1 MESLDYLR
9 FVLALVFVLGLIGVA
24 AWLARRFR
32 LGGMPLAAGA
42 ARRLQVVEVTALDPR
57 RKLILARR
65 DDVEHLLLIGQDGN
79 RLVETGIAADTTPA
93 PGQADDDR

>member
-9 FVLALVFVLGLIGVA
+9 FVLALVFVLGLIGLA

-32 LGGMPLAAGA
+32 LGGLPLATGA

-57 RKLILARR
+57 RKLILVRR
-65 DDVEHLLLIGQDGN
+65 DGVEHLLLVGQDGN
-79 RLVETGIAADTTPA
+79 RLVETGIPVPPAADREDA
-93 PGQADDDR
+93 AR